1 MGGQIVISAKVDQG
15 LSLATQS
22 GEPLHIAVVDSS
34 GRVDRKTGALLRGLN
49 FDGGKG

>member
-1 MGGQIVISAKVDQG
+1 MGGKIVISAKVDQG

-34 GRVDRKTGALLRGLN
+34 GRVVQSGALLRGLN